1 MYQEIS
7 EYRLVE
13 AGANLPPPYGFK
25 RNIHM
30 SIDDIDKLRKKY
42 NNTGIYIT
50 AYRSKTGDLRND
62 EIYSDLYFD
71 FDKEGD
77 FEAVR
82 EDALFTMSWLKTSFG
97 VPYELPRIYFSGN
110 KGVHIIVDGSYL
122 GIKPAKM
129 LNRLF
134 KTIASDVKYMLP
146 NKTLDTVIYDSVR
159 LFRVVNSIHQKTGYY
174 KIPITYEELEST
186 PYEAILEMAKKPR
199 PEFPVPRLPRNR
211 KAESIIDTYT
221 IKFRQQQQEIERKKA
236 LRAQNPIIITD
247 CPPCI
252 EEILSNGALL
262 AGRNE
267 TCMALVS
274 YYKQTGV
281 RESEALEK
289 ALNWNYKVL
298 TDPMEDEEVIRCV
311 NQVYMNGYVYGCGK
325 LQEVA
330 NCNKKEC
337 PLHNKKKKEEEPDL
351 VSYSKEQARIDDIEE
366 QNKEQEQDELIIHG
380 RKYHDYEI
388 EMLNIIEEVE
398 EFNWARGELGGFTFG
413 EELLDEA
420 FSGLQPALYII
431 AGQPNI
437 GKSMLALRLAW
448 NVALLNKDAYVLY
461 FAIDDPL
468 FAIMPRVI
476 SMDQKIPINVAKIPQ
491 MFQDDDELMSKR
503 ETGVQRLRE
512 NVGSFKILDK
522 SHGYTIEA
530 IKRIVFEH
538 QAKIENAK
546 TGKKLVVFIDN
557 LYDVEVEDQA
567 YAGDTQKK
575 LQKIAIDLDDICE
588 IHKIPVVCTG
598 ELKKLNGARRPILD
612 DLKET
617 VKLQYVA
624 SAIMLCYNEVQVK
637 GERANVYHLTPEKGE
652 EKQPVLEV
660 HVAKNKLGEYK
671 GRIFYNMYPG
681 YSVLEPLS
689 KEQGRKFTSMMQ
701 I

>member
-1 MYQEIS
+1 MLSQES
-7 EYRLVE
+7 AEYKLVE

-25 RNIHM
+25 RNIHI
-30 SIDDIDKLRKKY
+30 SLDELNDFRRKY
-42 NNTGIYIT
+42 NNTGIYVT

-82 EDALFTMSWLKTSFG
+82 QDALFTMSWLKSSFDI
-97 VPYELPRIYFSGN
+97 PYELPQIYFSGN
-110 KGVHIIVDGSYL
+110 KGIHIVVDGNYL
-122 GIKPAKM
+122 GIKPAKG

-134 KTIASDVKYMLP
+134 KLIASDVKDMLP
-146 NKTLDTVIYDSVR
+146 NKTLDTVIYDCVR
-159 LFRVVNSIHQKTGYY
+159 LFRVVNSVHQKTGYY
-174 KIPITYEELEST
+174 KIPLTYDELKSAPYEEIT
-186 PYEAILEMAKKPR
+186 RMAKQAR
-199 PEFPVPRLPRNR
+199 PEFPIPKLPRNK
-211 KAESIIDTYT
+211 KAETIVDTYT
-221 IKFRQQQQEIERKKA
+221 IKFKQYQQEIERKRA
-236 LRAQNPIIITD
+236 LRAKNPITITD

-252 EEILSNGALL
+252 EEILSQGASL

-274 YYKQTGV
+274 YFKQAGV
-281 RESEALEK
+281 SEGDALER
-289 ALNWNYKVL
+289 ALTWNYKVL
-298 TDPMEDEEVIRCV
+298 SDPMEDEEVVRCV
-311 NQVYMNGYVYGCGK
+311 TQVYKNGYGYGCGK
-325 LQEVA
+325 IQEVA

-337 PLHNKKKKEEEPDL
+337 PLHNKKKKKKEPDL
-351 VSYSKEQARIDDIEE
+351 SYSEEAAKNIVEQTEEE
-366 QNKEQEQDELIIHG
+366 QEELIING

-388 EMLNIIEEVE
+388 EMLDIINEVE
-398 EFNWARGELGGFTFG
+398 KFNWERGELGGFTFG
-413 EELLDEA
+413 DQLLDEA

-448 NVALLNKDAYVLY
+448 NVALNNDDAYVLY

-491 MFQDDDELMSKR
+491 KFQDDDELMGKR
-503 ETGVQRLRE
+503 KCGVQRLRE

-522 SHGYTIEA
+522 SYGYTIES

-538 QAKIENAK
+538 KAKIEQAG
-546 TGKKLVVFIDN
+546 TGKKMVVFIDN

-567 YAGDTQKK
+567 YAGETQKK

-588 IHKIPVVCTG
+588 VHKIPVVCTG

-701 I
+701 L